1 LYDRK
6 VPEYFQAYPDD
17 KMAVAWSEKGD
28 NELLALLQEGSHAAF
43 AELVRRHTERYYRL
57 AFRYLQNRE
66 SAEDVVQ
73 DAFLKLWEDPR
84 RWQPDKNTKFTTWFY
99 RVVVNLCLDWQ
110 KKKQPV
116 ELNEDMPLLDDR
128 ESADEA
134 MQRKQ
139 EQLALERAI
148 AALPERQRTAIN
160 LCYDEG
166 LSNQDAADV
175 MAINLKALQSLVMR
189 AKATLKERLK
199 QYL

>member
-1 LYDRK
+1 
-6 VPEYFQAYPDD
+6 
-17 KMAVAWSEKGD
+17 MAVAWPEKED
-28 NELLALLQEGSHAAF
+28 HELLALVQDGSHPAF

-57 AFRYLQNRE
+57 AFRYLQNRAA
-66 SAEDVVQ
+66 AEDIVQ
-73 DAFLKLWEDPR
+73 DAFLKLWEDPHK
-84 RWQPDKNTKFTTWFY
+84 WQPDKNTKFTTWFY

-116 ELNEDMPLLDDR
+116 ELNEDMPLIDDR
-128 ESADEA
+128 EGADEA

-139 EQLALERAI
+139 QQIALEGAI

-166 LSNQDAADV
+166 LSNQEAAEV

-189 AKATLKERLK
+189 AKTSLKERLK
-199 QYL
+199 NYL

>member
-1 LYDRK
+1 
-6 VPEYFQAYPDD
+6 
-17 KMAVAWSEKGD
+17 MAVAWAEKED
-28 NELLALLQEGSHAAF
+28 HELLALVQDGSHPAF
-43 AELVRRHTERYYRL
+43 AELVRRHSERYYRL
-57 AFRYLQNRE
+57 AFRYLQNRAA
-66 SAEDVVQ
+66 AEDIVQ
-73 DAFLKLWEDPR
+73 DAFLKLWEDPHK
-84 RWQPDKNTKFTTWFY
+84 WQPDKNTKFTTWFY

-116 ELNEDMPLLDDR
+116 ELNEDMPIIDDR

-139 EQLALERAI
+139 QQIALEGAI
-148 AALPERQRTAIN
+148 AALPERQRTALN

-189 AKATLKERLK
+189 AKTTLKARLK
-199 QYL
+199 NFL